1 MSQNQNS
8 HASPQI
14 AIIGTTA
21 SGKSDL
27 ALSIARASG
36 AVILSLDS
44 LCIYRQID
52 IASAKPS
59 KEQLRE
65 IKHFGVNLIYPNEY
79 FSVGEFIKEYA
90 AARAFAE
97 RSGAPLIITGGSGFY
112 LKAMLSGLA
121 PKVPDFKSEISNDE
135 IYALALRIDPE
146 FAAKFSAADSFRLKK
161 WLSIYKFCG
170 EAPSKFLHE
179 NTAPPV
185 ISDIK
190 IFEIDAPK
198 QWLAQRIEART
209 KVMFERGLLEEA
221 EFLFARYG
229 AECRALGCIG
239 LKECGQLLRGQIS
252 RAQCEQLVS
261 LHTVQLAKRQ
271 RTFNR
276 SQFADK
282 IADKISAP
290 PQELEREILKFFR
303 YEI

>member
-1 MSQNQNS
+1 M
-8 HASPQI
+8 
-14 AIIGTTA
+14 
-21 SGKSDL
+21 
-27 ALSIARASG
+27 
-36 AVILSLDS
+36 ILSLDS

-59 KEQLRE
+59 EEQLRK
-65 IKHFGVNLIYPNEY
+65 IRHFGVNLIYPNEY

-90 AARAFAE
+90 YARAFAG

-135 IYALALRIDPE
+135 IYALAQRIDPE

-170 EAPSKFLHE
+170 EAPSKFLRE

-198 QWLAQRIEART
+198 QWLTQRIEART
-209 KVMFERGLLEEA
+209 KAMFERGLLEEA

-239 LKECGQLLRGQIS
+239 LKECGRLLRGQIS

-282 IADKISAP
+282 ISAP
-290 PQELEREILKFFR
+290 LKSLYYEILKTLT
-303 YEI
+303 

>member
-1 MSQNQNS
+1 M
-8 HASPQI
+8 
-14 AIIGTTA
+14 
-21 SGKSDL
+21 
-27 ALSIARASG
+27 
-36 AVILSLDS
+36 ILSLDS

-65 IKHFGVNLIYPNEY
+65 IRHFGVNLIYPNEY

-90 AARAFAE
+90 AAQAFAG

-135 IYALALRIDPE
+135 IYTLALRIDPE
-146 FAAKFSAADSFRLKK
+146 FAAKLSAADSFRLKK

-170 EAPSKFLHE
+170 EAPSKFLRE

-190 IFEIDAPK
+190 IFEIEAPK
-198 QWLAQRIEART
+198 QWLAGRIEVRT
-209 KVMFERGLLEEA
+209 KAMFERGLLEEA

-229 AECRALGCIG
+229 SECRALGCIG

-282 IADKISAP
+282 ISAP
-290 PQELEREILKFFR
+290 PQELEREILKLLR
-303 YEI
+303 REI

>member
-27 ALSIARASG
+27 ALSIAREMD

-59 KEQLRE
+59 EEQLRE
-65 IKHFGVNLIYPNEY
+65 IRHFGVNLIYPNEY

-97 RSGAPLIITGGSGFY
+97 LSGAPLIITGGSGFY

-135 IYALALRIDPE
+135 IYTLALRIDPE
-146 FAAKFSAADSFRLKK
+146 FAAKLSAADSFRLKK

-170 EAPSKFLHE
+170 EAPSKFLRE

-190 IFEIDAPK
+190 IFEIEAPK
-198 QWLAQRIEART
+198 QWLAGRIEVRT
-209 KVMFERGLLEEA
+209 KAMFERGLLEEA

-229 AECRALGCIG
+229 SECRALGCIG

-282 IADKISAP
+282 ISAP
-290 PQELEREILKFFR
+290 LESLYSEILKTLT
-303 YEI
+303 

>member
-1 MSQNQNS
+1 MNEKFTKGNALSQNQNP

-27 ALSIARASG
+27 ALSIAREIG

-59 KEQLRE
+59 EEQLRE

-135 IYALALRIDPE
+135 IYALAQRIDPE

-161 WLSIYKFCG
+161 WLSIYKF
-170 EAPSKFLHE
+170 
-179 NTAPPV
+179 
-185 ISDIK
+185 
-190 IFEIDAPK
+190 
-198 QWLAQRIEART
+198 
-209 KVMFERGLLEEA
+209 
-221 EFLFARYG
+221 
-229 AECRALGCIG
+229 
-239 LKECGQLLRGQIS
+239 
-252 RAQCEQLVS
+252 
-261 LHTVQLAKRQ
+261 
-271 RTFNR
+271 
-276 SQFADK
+276 
-282 IADKISAP
+282 
-290 PQELEREILKFFR
+290 
-303 YEI
+303 

>member
-1 MSQNQNS
+1 M
-8 HASPQI
+8 
-14 AIIGTTA
+14 
-21 SGKSDL
+21 D
-27 ALSIARASG
+27 

-44 LCIYRQID
+44 LCIYRGID

-59 KEQLRE
+59 EEQLRE
-65 IKHFGVNLIYPNEY
+65 IKHFGINLIYPNEY

-90 AARAFAE
+90 AARAFAG

-135 IYALALRIDPE
+135 IYALAQQIDLE
-146 FAAKFSAADSFRLKK
+146 FAAKFSASDSFRLKK

-170 EAPSKFLHE
+170 EAPSKFLRE
-179 NTAPPV
+179 NTAAPV

-198 QWLAQRIEART
+198 QWLAGRIEART
-209 KVMFERGLLEEA
+209 KAMFERGLLEEA

-282 IADKISAP
+282 ISAP
-290 PQELEREILKFFR
+290 PQELEREILKLLR
-303 YEI
+303 REI